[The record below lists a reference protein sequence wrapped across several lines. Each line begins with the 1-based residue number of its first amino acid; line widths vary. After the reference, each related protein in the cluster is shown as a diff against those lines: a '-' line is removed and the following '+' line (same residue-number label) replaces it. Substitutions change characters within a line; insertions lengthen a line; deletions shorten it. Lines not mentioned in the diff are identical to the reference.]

1 MQRICARC
9 QFRMSTRGAIC
20 QVCGFDKLIP
30 CSSEIQNTT
39 IEHLSQKVVSSLKA
53 CSTFAT
59 RFLKLTK
66 KRIQQCEQVEDFV
79 GTPLP
84 VVTPVN
90 ADSKSLSSPFDE
102 LRPTVPVLSMP
113 ALESA
118 AARLQPTD
126 ERSKAQ
132 LPALSESATIEPEA
146 MAPVSM
152 TNIHQF
158 RMPAAH
164 CGELEVVTTRRKL
177 AELKSWFE
185 NYGRNGLLID
195 RRPATRPEDIAA

>member
-1 MQRICARC
+1 M
-9 QFRMSTRGAIC
+9 
-20 QVCGFDKLIP
+20 CGFDKLIP
-30 CSSEIQNTT
+30 CSSEIQNST
-39 IEHLSQKVVSSLKA
+39 IEHMSQTVLGSLKA
-53 CSTFAT
+53 GGTFAA
-59 RFLKLTK
+59 RILKLTK
-66 KRIQQCEQVEDFV
+66 ERIQQHERIGDFV

-102 LRPTVPVLSMP
+102 LRPTVPVLAMP

-126 ERSKAQ
+126 ELSKAQ

-185 NYGRNGLLID
+185 NYDRNGLLID
-195 RRPATRPEDIAA
+195 RSPAAGPEDIAA